1 MKRYKLETHSKKIL
15 ADTLSPVS
23 IYLKIRDKFPNSILL
38 ESSDYHGNE
47 NSFSYIC
54 FNPIANI
61 KIQSKSLT
69 KSYPDQTKKQY
80 EIDYKDVT
88 SEIQK
93 FTEEFQI
100 NEDKSYKFIYNG
112 LFGYTSYDAVKYFE
126 SIEISNKKNS
136 LKIPEIQYSIF
147 QNIIAINHF
156 KNEAFLFAHCY
167 KNKNNIEAI
176 HQLITKDRYAT
187 FNFETSGEISSN
199 LTDEEFIEMVNIA
212 KKHCQRGDV
221 FQLVLSRRFEQ
232 SFKGD
237 DFNVYRALRNVNPSP
252 YLFYFDYGNFKI
264 FGSSP
269 EAQLILKDKK
279 AEIHPIAGTFPRSGD
294 DMDDAK
300 FAQKLI
306 NDEKENSEHVMLVD
320 LARNDLSRHCS
331 KVEVE
336 NYKEIQFF
344 SHVIHLVSK
353 VCGKIKNNISSMQ
366 IVADTFPA
374 GTLSGAPKFKAMEL
388 IEKYEKTNRS
398 FYGGAIGFMDFKG
411 NYNHAIMIRTFLSC
425 NQELHWQAGAGIVTK
440 SSPNKELEEVY
451 NKLGA
456 LKKAIKIG
464 ENI

>member
-23 IYLKIRDKFPNSILL
+23 VYLKIRDKFPNSILL

-69 KSYPDQTKKQY
+69 KSYPDQTKKKY

-93 FTEEFQI
+93 FTEEFEV

-136 LKIPEIQYSIF
+136 LKIPEIQYSVF

-156 KNEAFLFAHCY
+156 KNEAFIFAHCY

-187 FNFETSGEISSN
+187 FNFETSGEIYSN

-212 KKHCQRGDV
+212 KK
-221 FQLVLSRRFEQ
+221 
-232 SFKGD
+232 
-237 DFNVYRALRNVNPSP
+237 
-252 YLFYFDYGNFKI
+252 
-264 FGSSP
+264 
-269 EAQLILKDKK
+269 
-279 AEIHPIAGTFPRSGD
+279 
-294 DMDDAK
+294 
-300 FAQKLI
+300 
-306 NDEKENSEHVMLVD
+306 
-320 LARNDLSRHCS
+320 
-331 KVEVE
+331 
-336 NYKEIQFF
+336 
-344 SHVIHLVSK
+344 
-353 VCGKIKNNISSMQ
+353 
-366 IVADTFPA
+366 
-374 GTLSGAPKFKAMEL
+374 TLSKRRC
-388 IEKYEKTNRS
+388 IS
-398 FYGGAIGFMDFKG
+398 IG
-411 NYNHAIMIRTFLSC
+411 IIT
-425 NQELHWQAGAGIVTK
+425 
-440 SSPNKELEEVY
+440 
-451 NKLGA
+451 
-456 LKKAIKIG
+456 
-464 ENI
+464 